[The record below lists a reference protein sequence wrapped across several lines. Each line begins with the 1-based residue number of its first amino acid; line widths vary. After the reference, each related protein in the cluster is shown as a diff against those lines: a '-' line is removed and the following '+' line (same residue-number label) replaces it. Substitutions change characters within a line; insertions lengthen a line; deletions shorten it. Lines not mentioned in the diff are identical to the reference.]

1 MCLLYTYFLFLL
13 IGHNFTNPFPY
24 STFACHWVT
33 DLRAVLW
40 AWRSD
45 HVLHHF
51 VFLVIVLFLLV
62 LYDLLFMFLPFMR
75 FSSKFSSLLCYVRK
89 FWHLFDAIV
98 QLTSCLD
105 TIWSQF
111 GNFFLLWEKC
121 SFLFQLLFFWGVVGG
136 GGGNEWS
143 PVLSILGVFPNSIM
157 KLICFAEMGSGI
169 IEEKARFSCRIFVLL
184 WLLIAPEKRVLK
196 RAIFYWMRAIGRN
209 LRILLCIV
217 RTEEKV
223 SNICLPFGEYNE
235 Q

>member
-1 MCLLYTYFLFLL
+1 MSIIYIF
-13 IGHNFTNPFPY
+13 
-24 STFACHWVT
+24 S
-33 DLRAVLW
+33 
-40 AWRSD
+40 
-45 HVLHHF
+45 
-51 VFLVIVLFLLV
+51 FLVDRPQFYKPISVLDLCLSLSYRFTCCLV
-62 LYDLLFMFLPFMR
+62 SLKIGPCSSPFC
-75 FSSKFSSLLCYVRK
+75 FS
-89 FWHLFDAIV
+89 
-98 QLTSCLD
+98 
-105 TIWSQF
+105 
-111 GNFFLLWEKC
+111 GNC
-121 SFLFQLLFFWGVVGG
+121 SFLTCIIWFIIHVFTFYALQLKVFIFALLCKEILAFVWCYRTIDFMFGYNLVTIWEFFSFMRKMLFSFSITFFLGG